1 MNAWKSV
8 MVVAAVIACA
18 PAPGTRANRD
28 NNLITR
34 EELLASPSSNAFD
47 AIMNLRPNFFHT
59 RGQKTFD
66 PNFPQRPQ
74 VLLDGQRYG
83 DIETLRTLSV
93 QSIMSIRLLS
103 AADATTKYGT
113 GYPSGIIEVSTTR

>member
-8 MVVAAVIACA
+8 MVVAAVIACV
-18 PAPGTRANRD
+18 PPGGSRANRD

-47 AIMNLRPNFFHT
+47 AITNLRPNFFRT

-74 VLLDGQRYG
+74 VLLDGQQYG

-93 QSIMSIRLLS
+93 QSITSIRLLS
-103 AADATTKYGT
+103 AADATTKYGQ
-113 GYPSGIIEVSTTR
+113 GYPSGVIEVWTNR